1 MERRG
6 LSHSAK
12 NFFAVAASV
21 PSIFRRA
28 CRFPQHFRSPALAQR
43 PVRIELHLRFHSVLK
58 MPDTSTP
65 SNQWLRVSRLS
76 LGRDVV
82 TGTGEQLLDSLT
94 AWPKMGGLV
103 SRDEGGRSGD
113 WPLLGIKIVAFR
125 YL

>member
-1 MERRG
+1 
-6 LSHSAK
+6 
-12 NFFAVAASV
+12 
-21 PSIFRRA
+21 
-28 CRFPQHFRSPALAQR
+28 
-43 PVRIELHLRFHSVLK
+43 

-113 WPLLGIKIVAFR
+113 WPLLGTKIVAFR